1 MNLAVLD
8 RMACSQFTSLEKQS
22 IYQAVCGA
30 MACDGD
36 RDPREI
42 RVIEEIVDII
52 GLTQSERVA
61 SRQLD
66 EQTMSACI
74 RKMSDL
80 QRIYVGK
87 FIAQIILADGKV
99 TPSEQI
105 FFDYI
110 TQKFNLPNMD

>member
-1 MNLAVLD
+1 
-8 RMACSQFTSLEKQS
+8 MACSQFTSLEKQS

-30 MACDGD
+30 MICDGD

-42 RVIEEIVDII
+42 RVVEEVVNII
-52 GLTQSERVA
+52 GLTQNERVA

-66 EQTMSACI
+66 KQAITTCI
-74 RKMSDL
+74 RNMSDL

-99 TPSEQI
+99 TPSEHI
-105 FFDYI
+105 FFNHI
-110 TQKFNLPNMD
+110 AQKFNLPNLD